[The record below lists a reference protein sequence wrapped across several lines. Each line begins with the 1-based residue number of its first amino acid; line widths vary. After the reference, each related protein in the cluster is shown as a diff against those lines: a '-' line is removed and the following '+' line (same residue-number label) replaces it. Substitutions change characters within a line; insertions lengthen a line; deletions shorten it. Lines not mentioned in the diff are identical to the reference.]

1 MVLMEMVLYTR
12 YRYFL
17 SFSHRRFLT
26 EERDVFVYLRNL
38 NFFLVGEINKIFL
51 EDWYSEN
58 E

>member
-1 MVLMEMVLYTR
+1 MVLMEMVLYPR

-38 NFFLVGEINKIFL
+38 NSDFFLVGEINKIFL
-51 EDWYSEN
+51 ED
-58 E
+58 